1 MSETSTDNDKDLIEQ
16 VLKQERGNIAFE
28 APIDQSNAP
37 INEPVIDKDKTSPGP
52 PNLQEEKKE
61 EKETENPASGNT
73 KTQER
78 TNIPPPPLDAPEQ
91 EINAQQTEPEQEDKP
106 KEGGE
111 GFTVPLE
118 HAQLM
123 ADTILGVANNVLEV
137 GGGYFITIRKHKD
150 FYDFDEI
157 IQIID
162 EQNVK
167 NIRRLKL
174 DEEDKA
180 LLRPLLIEV
189 LRRQSKVM
197 SVEQQLLG
205 VALSI
210 VIKKARVVME
220 IRSENEV
227 MVDRIREVIRREV
240 AAAAPKPTNARET
253 VEHEEEEYEE
263 EEEHEQQERE
273 TVVTEVTE
281 FRRPPQAGY
290 AQNGITA
297 GVLETNPQEHN

>member
-1 MSETSTDNDKDLIEQ
+1 MSETITENDKEQIVQ
-16 VLKQERGNIAFE
+16 VLKKEKGDIAFE
-28 APIDQSNAP
+28 PPIDEDKAP
-37 INEPVIDKDKTSPGP
+37 INQPVVDKGRTSPGP
-52 PNLQEEKKE
+52 PITPEGSKTQNEGQNKAAGETKSA
-61 EKETENPASGNT
+61 EKEF
-73 KTQER
+73 
-78 TNIPPPPLDAPEQ
+78 IPPPPLDAPEQ
-91 EINAQQTEPEQEDKP
+91 EINAMPPEPESEERP
-106 KEGGE
+106 KADSE

-150 FYDFDEI
+150 FYDFDEV

-167 NIRRLKL
+167 NIKRLKL

-180 LLRPLLIEV
+180 LLRPLLIQV
-189 LRRQSKVM
+189 LRRQTKVM

-220 IRSENEV
+220 IRAENEV

-240 AAAAPKPTNARET
+240 AAAAPKPMNAADQ
-253 VEHEEEEYEE
+253 EEEYEE
-263 EEEHEQQERE
+263 EEEEEHDEDQRHE
-273 TVVTEVTE
+273 TVITETTEV
-281 FRRPPQAGY
+281 RRPAYNGY
-290 AQNGITA
+290 AQNSIPA
-297 GVLETNPQEHN
+297 AVLETNPEGHH